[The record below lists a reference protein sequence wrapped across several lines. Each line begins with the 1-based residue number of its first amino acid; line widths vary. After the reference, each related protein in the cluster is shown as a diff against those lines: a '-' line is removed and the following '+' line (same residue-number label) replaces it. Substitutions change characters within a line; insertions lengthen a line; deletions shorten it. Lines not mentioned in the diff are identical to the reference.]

1 MAKLSTKV
9 NKYFISFIEE
19 CVMNALYQDYIGGR
33 IEVHKHDEIFSNHE
47 IRFFTKRIKTFGVFR
62 DRWDLKDIT
71 GKQLKY
77 IERKVKL
84 EFCQFPK
91 KVRFACSG
99 KQGVHGK

>member
-9 NKYFISFIEE
+9 NKYYISFIEE
-19 CVMNALYQDYIGGR
+19 CVMNPHYQGYIGGR
-33 IEVHKHDEIFSNHE
+33 IEVYKRDKPFASHE
-47 IRFFTKRIKTFGVFR
+47 IRFFTKRIKAFWEFR
-62 DRWDLKDIT
+62 DRWDMKDIT

-99 KQGVHGK
+99 KRDVH